1 MTPEA
6 FAEVASGMK
15 DHELIV
21 YRNTVEPIEGWPNG
35 FECLI
40 AIPKAKLRALRDAGG
55 KPPFWRHGEVIE
67 ARPPRPDSG
76 GTEASAAAD
85 HPSSLIPHPSSLAG
99 AARCL
104 P

>member
-21 YRNTVEPIEGWPNG
+21 YRNTVEPIDGWPDG

-67 ARPPRPDSG
+67 AKPPRADVDDSALD
-76 GTEASAAAD
+76 TQHSA
-85 HPSSLIPHPSSLAG
+85 PAG
-99 AARCL
+99 AA

>member
-6 FAEVASGMK
+6 FAEIAESMK

-40 AIPKAKLRALRDAGG
+40 AIPKGKLRALRDAGA

-67 ARPPRPDSG
+67 ARPPRADG
-76 GTEASAAAD
+76 GDAE
-85 HPSSLIPHPSSLAG
+85 LG
-99 AARCL
+99 A
-104 P
+104 